1 MMSLAWR
8 LIMPINKDGEAENL
22 VSEPLS
28 VEDQLRRRTRR
39 GFLGLGIGAA
49 AAFAGWEWLMSGTY
63 EEGDIPPRLRS
74 ILRANEAVIR
84 KTIYSNSNLVK
95 TYPASAIGNI
105 KVNGEFG
112 LDDDVEP
119 DDWRLEVVPFGHS
132 DPALRLDLDDLHR
145 LPRYEE
151 TIDFKC
157 IEGWSTVTQFAGARF
172 SDFTAKFARGSAG
185 APSVAM
191 QTPDGEYYV
200 GLDMASALHP
210 QTLLAWEMNGEALE
224 DEHGA
229 PLRLVIP
236 VKYGIKN
243 IKRIGKIEYVPEPR
257 PDDYWAERGYDW
269 YAGL

>member
-1 MMSLAWR
+1 
-8 LIMPINKDGEAENL
+8 MPINKDAAPEKPLAE
-22 VSEPLS
+22 PAS
-28 VEDQLRRRTRR
+28 VEEQLRRRTRR
-39 GFLGLGIGAA
+39 GFIGLGIGAA
-49 AAFAGWEWLMSGTY
+49 AAFAGWEWLMSGGH

-74 ILRANEAVIR
+74 ILQANEAAVR
-84 KTIYSNSNLVK
+84 KTIYSNNSLVK
-95 TYPASAIGNI
+95 TYPASAVGKI
-105 KVNGEFG
+105 KVNGDIG

-119 DDWRLEVVPFGHS
+119 ENWRLEVVPFGQS
-132 DPALRLDLDDLHR
+132 EPALKLDLDDLRR

-157 IEGWSTVTQFAGARF
+157 VEGWSTVTQFAGARF

-185 APSVAM
+185 APSVGM

-200 GLDMASALHP
+200 GLDMPSALHP
-210 QTLLAWEMNGEALE
+210 QTLLAWEMNGEPLE

-243 IKRIGKIEYVPEPR
+243 IKRIGRLEYVQERR